1 MKAIILAAGQGRR
14 LLPWTRDLPKCLL
27 PFAGRS
33 LLAWQLAALAENGVE
48 QTVVVTGFL
57 ADEVEREI
65 RRAAPPRMDVTAVYN
80 PFFGLADNIVSCWL
94 ARDHMTGDVAVINGD
109 TLFEP
114 KVLARVREGAKYPL
128 NITVDVKD
136 AYDADDMKVQLA
148 GDQMV
153 HIGKTLPPEHSD
165 AESIGL
171 LYLRGLGA
179 RLFANAVETLVRQ
192 PGGVSRWY
200 LSAVD
205 NLAARQVV
213 GVVSI
218 AGLGWTEVDYPAD
231 LPRAEM
237 LAGRWAVAEAEHGS
251 RIAQ

>member
-14 LLPWTRDLPKCLL
+14 LLPWTRNLPKCLL

-33 LLAWQLAALAENGVE
+33 LLAWQLAALASNGVE
-48 QTVVVTGFL
+48 ETVVVTGFL
-57 ADEVEREI
+57 ADEVEGEI
-65 RRAAPPRMDVTAVYN
+65 LRAAPAGMDITTLYN
-80 PFFGLADNIVSCWL
+80 PFYGLADNIVSCWL
-94 ARDHMTGDVAVINGD
+94 VREHLAGEVAVINGD

-114 KVLARVREGAKYPL
+114 EILARVRDGAQYPV
-128 NITVDVKD
+128 NITVDVKT
-136 AYDADDMKVQLA
+136 AYDADDMKVQLD
-148 GDQMV
+148 GERLV
-153 HIGKTLPPEHSD
+153 RIGKTLSPEQSD

-171 LYLRGLGA
+171 LYLRGPGA
-179 RLFANAVETLVRQ
+179 RLFAGTVDRLVRQ

-205 NLAARQVV
+205 DLAARHVV

-231 LPRAEM
+231 LSRAEM
-237 LAGRWAVAEAEHGS
+237 LAGRWAVTEAGHGK
-251 RIAQ
+251 RVAQ

>member
-14 LLPWTRDLPKCLL
+14 LLPWTKDLPKCLL

-33 LLAWQLAALAENGVE
+33 LLSWQLAALADNDVE
-48 QTVVVTGFL
+48 ETVVVTGFL

-65 RRAAPPRMDVTAVYN
+65 CRVAPPRMDVIAVHN
-80 PFFGLADNIVSCWL
+80 PFYGIAENIVSCWV
-94 ARDHMTGDVAVINGD
+94 ARDHLHGEVAVINGD

-114 KVLARVREGAKYPL
+114 KVLARVREGAKYPV
-128 NITVDVKD
+128 NITVDVKA
-136 AYDADDMKVQLA
+136 AYDADDMKVQLDA
-148 GDQMV
+148 DQVMR
-153 HIGKTLPPEHSD
+153 IGKTLSAEQSD

-179 RLFANAVETLVRQ
+179 PLFANAVETLVRQ

-205 NLAARQVV
+205 DLAARQVV

-237 LAGRWAVAEAEHGS
+237 LAGRWAGTMAPHGNRVA
-251 RIAQ
+251 Q